1 MDYRKKSTIAE
12 LNRLTSPGRKVSSK
26 LNVWTFR
33 LVLVVFIAIIL
44 FGTMAVLGVCKGIIR
59 HRS

>member
-33 LVLVVFIAIIL
+33 LVLVV
-44 FGTMAVLGVCKGIIR
+44 
-59 HRS
+59 S